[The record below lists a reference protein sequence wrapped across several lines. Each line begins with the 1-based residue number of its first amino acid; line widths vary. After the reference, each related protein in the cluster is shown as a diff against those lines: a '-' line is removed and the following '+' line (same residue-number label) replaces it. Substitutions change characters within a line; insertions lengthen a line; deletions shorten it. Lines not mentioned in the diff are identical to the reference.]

1 MLTLLLASLFAV
13 APAQAPDVSDQ
24 DADDAALVGGDAQG
38 REYIFE
44 TGDSLTGDV
53 LTPEGQIVPARIGI
67 KHSSLIQIRPHFN
80 RELIRLARNV

>member
-1 MLTLLLASLFAV
+1 MNSILLAAVFAV
-13 APAQAPDVSDQ
+13 APAKAPDVSDQ
-24 DADDAALVGGDAQG
+24 DADSAALVGGDAEG

-53 LTPEGQIVPARIGI
+53 LSPDGQIVPARIGV

-80 RELIRLARNV
+80 RELIRLARDV